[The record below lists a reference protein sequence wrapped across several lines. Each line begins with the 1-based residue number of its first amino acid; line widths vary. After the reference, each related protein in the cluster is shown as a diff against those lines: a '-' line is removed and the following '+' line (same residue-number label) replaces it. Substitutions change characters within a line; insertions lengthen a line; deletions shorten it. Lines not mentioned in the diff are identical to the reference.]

1 MRPTTYIQRRR
12 EKQAAEAEAELRGL
26 LGDQMYAQLEDPAGR
41 SLLVEHAREHEAAE
55 EREIEAFWKRYAAL
69 STREKIREEG
79 FTRWTCNTTEGVVFM
94 VAALLSVMWL
104 LGTLLS

>member
-12 EKQAAEAEAELRGL
+12 DKQATEAEAELRGL
-26 LGDQMYAQLEDPAGR
+26 LGDQMYAQLDPAGR
-41 SLLVEHAREHEAAE
+41 ALLVEQARQHEAAE
-55 EREIEAFWKRYAAL
+55 EREIEAFGKRYAAL
-69 STREKIREEG
+69 STREKIHEEG